1 MRRRRALSAA
11 TRARSDA
18 RSDEPLVSALYLGE
32 FIGELND
39 GASFLDQLSPQDLAS
54 VRSVGRIVG
63 FARNETVFLQGQPH
77 EGIFLIET
85 GVVRSY
91 YTGPSGREITLAY
104 WTPGHFVGG
113 PEMFRGGLHIWSG
126 VAFED
131 CTLLYLSGAN
141 IRRLVESLPQFAIC
155 LIEGLVVKSKCYS
168 ALAQMLGTR
177 SAVERLAQLLVILG
191 EIDGKQEANHLVV
204 QRKVTHDQLAN
215 IVGVTRQ
222 WVTTTLDRFQKKGII
237 SVGRQSITIER
248 PDLLL
253 KMVKG

>member
-1 MRRRRALSAA
+1 VRSAVA
-11 TRARSDA
+11 KA
-18 RSDEPLVSALYLGE
+18 PLPSALYLGE

-39 GASFLDQLSPQDLAS
+39 GASFLDRLSPQDLAT
-54 VRSVGRIVG
+54 VRGLGRPVR
-63 FARNETVFLQGQPH
+63 FARSETVFLQGQPH

-91 YTGPSGREITLAY
+91 YTAPSGREITLAY

-126 VAFED
+126 TAAED
-131 CTLLYLSGAN
+131 CTLLYLSGTH
-141 IRRLVESLPQFAIC
+141 IRRLVERMPSFAIC
-155 LIEGLVVKSKCYS
+155 LIEGLVAKSKCYS
-168 ALAQMLGTR
+168 ALVQMLGTR
-177 SAVERLAQLLVILG
+177 SATERLAQLLVILG
-191 EIDGKQEANHLVV
+191 EIYGKHEANRLVV
-204 QRKVTHDQLAN
+204 ERKVTHDQLAT

-237 SVGRQSITIER
+237 SVGRQTIVIER

-253 KMVKG
+253 EMVRGG

>member
-1 MRRRRALSAA
+1 MMPQPKPRRATALFLS
-11 TRARSDA
+11 
-18 RSDEPLVSALYLGE
+18 ELVS
-32 FIGELND
+32 ELNE
-39 GASFLDQLSPQDLAS
+39 GANFLSRLAPAELEQ
-54 VRSVGRIVG
+54 VRRLGRVITAAQG
-63 FARNETVFLQGQPH
+63 ESIFLQGSPH

-113 PEMFRGGLHIWSG
+113 PEIFRGGLHIWSG
-126 VAFED
+126 EAAED
-131 CTLLYLSGAN
+131 CRLLYLSAGAM
-141 IRRLVESLPQFAIC
+141 RMLVERLPQFAVC
-155 LIEGLVVKSKCYS
+155 LIEGLVAKSKCYS
-168 ALAQMLGTR
+168 ALVQMLGTR

-191 EIDGKQEANHLVV
+191 EVYGKQEANRLVV

-222 WVTTTLDRFQKKGII
+222 WVTITLDRFQKKGII
-237 SVGRQSITIER
+237 SVSRQALVIER

-253 KMVKG
+253 DMVKG

>member
-1 MRRRRALSAA
+1 MMPQQKPRRATALFLS
-11 TRARSDA
+11 
-18 RSDEPLVSALYLGE
+18 ELV
-32 FIGELND
+32 GELNE
-39 GASFLDQLSPQDLAS
+39 GANFLSRLAPAELEQ
-54 VRSVGRIVG
+54 VRRLGRVITAAQG
-63 FARNETVFLQGQPH
+63 ESIFLQGSPH

-113 PEMFRGGLHIWSG
+113 PEIFRGGLHIWSG
-126 VAFED
+126 EAAED
-131 CTLLYLSGAN
+131 CRLLYLSAGAM
-141 IRRLVESLPQFAIC
+141 RMLVERLPQFAVC
-155 LIEGLVVKSKCYS
+155 LIEGLVAKSKCYS
-168 ALAQMLGTR
+168 ALVQMLGTR

-191 EIDGKQEANHLVV
+191 EVYGKQEANRLVV

-222 WVTTTLDRFQKKGII
+222 WVTITLDRFQKKGII
-237 SVGRQSITIER
+237 SVSRQALVIER

-253 KMVKG
+253 DMVKG